1 MYMNVRSF
9 ILSLLETPMG
19 YIDWDDKIFLYE
31 ILEGYT
37 SAYSMD
43 KKHEKEYEE
52 KKLSNPDNAE
62 SYKPLAYQNINRRFQ
77 KYNKLGII
85 EEITTL
91 GDSQHGRKDFK
102 VSEKGLV
109 FLIADGIHPN
119 VHTSFRNFYQSK
131 LFQTFIFP
139 YFESQTIK
147 QYTISLIRFIEYYL
161 EDICLKIN
169 NALNPQLLEEYQ
181 YDTQLSLSEQYD
193 WKSGDPEEDP
203 SYMIRPISDLLI
215 QLETTRKSLIL
226 DLVSMN
232 EKILNNHNPQPT
244 REDKIKTIQLLSKDR
259 IFMNEFKKI
268 KIDIDNSYNKLLNA

>member
-1 MYMNVRSF
+1 MNVKSF
-9 ILSLLETPMG
+9 IFSLLETPME
-19 YIDWDDKIFLYE
+19 YIDWNDKMFLYD

-37 SAYSMD
+37 SAYALN
-43 KKHEKEYEE
+43 KKHKIEYE
-52 KKLSNPDNAE
+52 KGKLSDPYNAE
-62 SYKPLAYQNINRRFQ
+62 QDKPLAYQNINKRFQ
-77 KYNKLGII
+77 KYHKLGIL
-85 EEITTL
+85 EEIKTV
-91 GDSQHGRKDFK
+91 GNSKHGRKDFK

-109 FLIADGIHPN
+109 FLIADGMHPDM
-119 VHTSFRNFYQSK
+119 HTKFKYFSQSK

-139 YFESQTIK
+139 YFESQTIE
-147 QYTISLIRFIEYYL
+147 QHTISLIRFIEYYL
-161 EDICLKIN
+161 EDVCLKIN

-193 WKSGDPEEDP
+193 WKSGDSEEDP

-215 QLETTRKSLIL
+215 QLDTTHKSLIL

>member
-31 ILEGYT
+31 ILQGYT

-52 KKLSNPDNAE
+52 QKLSKPDIAE

-77 KYNKLGII
+77 KYNKLGIL

-91 GDSQHGRKDFK
+91 GNSQHGRKDFK

-109 FLIADGIHPN
+109 FLIADGMYPN
-119 VHTSFRNFYQSK
+119 IYENFQSFSQSK

-139 YFESQTIK
+139 YFESQTLK
-147 QYTISLIRFIEYYL
+147 QYTMSLIQFVGYYL
-161 EDICLKIN
+161 EDICIKIN
-169 NALNPQLLEEYQ
+169 NALNPKLLDENGYNPEL
-181 YDTQLSLSEQYD
+181 TLSEQYD
-193 WKSGDPEEDP
+193 WKSGDPEDDP
-203 SYMIRPISDLLI
+203 SNYIIPINDILI
-215 QLETTRKSLIL
+215 QLEISSKSFII

-232 EKILNNHNPQPT
+232 EKILNYNNPKPT
-244 REDKIKTIQLLSKDR
+244 KEDKIKTIQLLSKDK
-259 IFMNEFKKI
+259 IFMNKLKKI
-268 KIDIDNSYNKLLNA
+268 KTDIDNSYNKLLNF